1 MMLLVIKHL
10 DLMEDVDRNFYYQM
24 EIQQSVT
31 PPANTFVALN
41 GDFVEWQTN
50 IVSAASASTTEFRN
64 QNVRD
69 LIFVNLLSIK

>member
-31 PPANTFVALN
+31 PPVNTFVALN